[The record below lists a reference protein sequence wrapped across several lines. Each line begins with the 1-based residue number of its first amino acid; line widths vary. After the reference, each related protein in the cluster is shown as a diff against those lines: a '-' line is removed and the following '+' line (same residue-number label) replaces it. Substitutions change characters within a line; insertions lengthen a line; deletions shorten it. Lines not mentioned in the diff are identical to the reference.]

1 VAREDAGPPRPGLMN
16 GDTMK
21 FLLRLVESAGALFQK
36 GRPLAPLY
44 PVYEA
49 TETFLFS
56 PGRETSGGTHI
67 RDALDLKRLMS
78 LVIVSLVPC
87 ILMAI
92 YNTGYHILLATGRP
106 TLLVDCLLEGA
117 IKVLPII
124 VVSYAVG
131 GFWEVLFAM
140 TRKHE
145 INEGFLV
152 TGMLF
157 PLTLPPTIP
166 LWQVAVG
173 ISFGVVIGKEIFGGT
188 GMNVLNPALV
198 GRAFL
203 FFSYPVNFSG
213 VKPYVAVDGWT
224 RATPLAIVAETP
236 RGENAV
242 AALEQ
247 AGYSFQDLFLG
258 LTPGSIGETSTLACL
273 LGLAILLLTGV
284 ASWRIIAGVFLGG
297 FAIAGGL
304 TFFAATGNP
313 YFTLPPHWHFVM
325 GSFAFGAIF
334 MATDPVSAAA
344 TKTGKWIYGLMIGAL
359 IILIRV
365 FNPAFTE
372 GTLLAILF
380 MNIFAPL
387 IDHVVVRRHN
397 ARRARRVR

>member
-1 VAREDAGPPRPGLMN
+1 
-16 GDTMK
+16 MK
-21 FLLRLVESAGALFQK
+21 FLLRLSESAGGLFQK
-36 GRPLAPLY
+36 GKPLAPLH
-44 PVYEA
+44 PLYEA

-56 PGRETSGGTHI
+56 PGQETSGGPHI

-78 LVIVSLVPC
+78 IVIVSLIPC

-106 TLLVDCLLEGA
+106 TLLIDCLLEGA
-117 IKVLPII
+117 FKVLPII

-131 GFWEVLFAM
+131 GFWEALFAV

-157 PLTLPPTIP
+157 PLTLPPAVP

-188 GMNVLNPALV
+188 GMNILNPALV

-203 FFSYPVNFSG
+203 FFSYPINFSG

-224 RATPLAIVAETP
+224 TATPLAIVAETP
-236 RGENAV
+236 RGESAI

-247 AGYSFQDLFLG
+247 AGYSFRDLLFG

-273 LGLAILLLTGV
+273 LGLAVLLVTGV

-297 FAIAGGL
+297 LAIAGGL
-304 TFFAATGNP
+304 TFFAAAGNP
-313 YFTLPPHWHFVM
+313 FYTLPPHWHLVM

-344 TKTGKWIYGLMIGAL
+344 TKGGKWIYGLLIGAL

-365 FNPAFTE
+365 FNPAFPE
-372 GTLLAILF
+372 GTMLAILF

-387 IDHVVVRRHN
+387 VDHFVVKRHN
-397 ARRARRVR
+397 ARRARRVRF